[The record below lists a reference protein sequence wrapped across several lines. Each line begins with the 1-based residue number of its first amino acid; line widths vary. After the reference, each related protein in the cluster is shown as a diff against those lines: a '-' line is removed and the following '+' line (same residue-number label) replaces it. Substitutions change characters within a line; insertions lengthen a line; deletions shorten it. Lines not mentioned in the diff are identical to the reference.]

1 PQEIRRRDRFIS
13 LVRSQTLTLT
23 RSLADL
29 RIDTLAIVRA
39 GIRAADAGQLTA
51 RALGSVPGT
60 GARLQ
65 GQAPVPGTGVRHVI
79 AAGKAA
85 DAMATAV
92 VAQDPDARG
101 LIVGV
106 GDAPPV
112 SDRFTRIT
120 GGHPIPT
127 PGSEDGGRRALKL
140 ASSLGRDDRLL
151 ILLSGGASALMALPA
166 RGITL
171 DDKQQTTETLLR
183 AGADIHA
190 LNTVRKHLSAIKGGH
205 LAASTVAACDV
216 LVISDVVG
224 DDLSVI
230 ASGPTVP
237 DASRFDDALGM
248 LR

>member
-1 PQEIRRRDRFIS
+1 DAPQEIRRRDRFIS

-92 VAQDPDARG
+92 VAQGARARG
-101 LIVGV
+101 VGV
-106 GDAPPV
+106 GGGGAPPR
-112 SDRFTRIT
+112 SGPFA
-120 GGHPIPT
+120 P
-127 PGSEDGGRRALKL
+127 
-140 ASSLGRDDRLL
+140 
-151 ILLSGGASALMALPA
+151 LSRGPPRPAAGPA
-166 RGITL
+166 RG
-171 DDKQQTTETLLR
+171 
-183 AGADIHA
+183 
-190 LNTVRKHLSAIKGGH
+190 
-205 LAASTVAACDV
+205 
-216 LVISDVVG
+216 
-224 DDLSVI
+224 
-230 ASGPTVP
+230 
-237 DASRFDDALGM
+237 
-248 LR
+248 